1 MNFKK
6 GWFHTEITPLAK
18 KLAEEAITKNA
29 FTNGDFTKKL
39 ESEFR
44 NILKSPT
51 VLYSNSGTS
60 SISLA
65 LLALGIGRQNKIA
78 TSGIGWI
85 ATIQAAKLTGADVMV
100 FDVEKNLPKL
110 DINQLIKAKGQFDT
124 IIPVNYNGRQID
136 IDSLKL
142 NFPDCYIVE
151 DSCKSLLSK
160 DFLNQKYSGTNGNF
174 GCFSLGM
181 ISMVPGIYGGLT
193 VSNEIFDYEKLAC
206 LKWHGTSY
214 KDNNERYDY
223 CSYNFKTSNINAA
236 IALGMLDD
244 YLNRIEKLQ
253 EIYLIYKDGLDGL
266 KNNRLLEVN
275 ISKGEIPLLIDI
287 VSENRAEIISKLN
300 SQDIPTCNY
309 HNSLD
314 KANYV
319 QKSEDLIYSD
329 YFGSSVFHPPCGPDQ
344 DFSQIEKAIKL
355 IKEFG

>member
-6 GWFHTEITPLAK
+6 GWFHTEITPLSK
-18 KLAEEAITKNA
+18 KLAEEAILKND

-39 ESEFR
+39 ESEFSKIL
-44 NILKSPT
+44 NIPT

-60 SISLA
+60 AISLA
-65 LLALGIGRQNKIA
+65 LLALEIGRGNIIA
-78 TSGIGWI
+78 TSGVGWI
-85 ATIQAAKLTGADVMV
+85 ATIQAAKLTGSEVMV

-110 DINQLIKAKGQFDT
+110 DIDELIKSKDKFDA

-136 IDSLKL
+136 IDRLKIK
-142 NFPDCYIVE
+142 FPDCFIIE

-160 DFLNQKYSGTNGNF
+160 DFLNEKYSGTNGDF

-193 VSNEIFDYEKLAC
+193 VSNKNSDYEKLAC

-214 KDNNERYDY
+214 NDNNERYKY
-223 CSYNFKTSNINAA
+223 CSYNFKTSNIHAA

-244 YLNRIEKLQ
+244 YVNRIERLK

-266 KNNRLLEVN
+266 SNNRLLEVDL
-275 ISKGEIPLLIDI
+275 SKGEIPLLIDI
-287 VSENRAEIISKLN
+287 VSENRTEITSKLN

-319 QKSEDLIYSD
+319 QKSKDLIFSD
-329 YFGSSVFHPPCGPDQ
+329 NFGTSVFHPPCGPDQ
-344 DFSQIEKAIKL
+344 DLYQIDKAIKL
-355 IKEFG
+355 IREFG